1 MARFSLTSAMWIAAG
16 MSCMTSSPLL
26 ADDVDLFSVSLEEL
40 LQTKITSSTLTDES
54 LQTVPSSMTV
64 FTRADIHRLGLQNL
78 SELVNLVPGYQGN
91 RSDNFALNQ
100 AVSARGRRLGTS
112 VSEVLVLV
120 DGQRLNNDWSG
131 GASQSDS
138 VVNLENVERVEFIRG
153 PGSSIYG
160 SNAVM
165 GVINITTGI
174 QRELVVDSDSDDR
187 RHASLGWRWQGDLGS
202 VAVYAGRA
210 ESHGEPLV
218 IFEPFPEQVTP
229 GYLETRD
236 PFVAD
241 DLYLSAQLGEF
252 SLNARLAQRDM
263 EQFYVS
269 GYVDNSSNFY
279 RSDSDSVSLGWSR
292 ELGQALKLEG
302 HIFNS
307 HKAFELQAAA
317 SLNPYLIVNGGIDEQ
332 ELGTQWTLQGS
343 YGEAHWLMGW
353 EWRNPELADTNARLG
368 PPANRDLFVL
378 SQAPE
383 DGRIINGVFAQY
395 QTALG
400 DHLALT
406 LGVRR
411 DSYSDFGSHV
421 SPRVGFVQQLGD
433 VDTLKF
439 LYSEAFR
446 APSRIETS
454 VINSSGFEQNPDLKP
469 ETAETTELV
478 WLHLLGDGYVS
489 TTLFNTKVKNAIVD
503 TVTPQLKR
511 SWGNSQQ
518 SVAGVEFEWQATW
531 ATYWH
536 SRIALTHILDPV
548 DFIHTESNNLLSG
561 NLSYQKGQWTCSLIA
576 NYQSAKRDPN
586 EQELPADITTTE
598 YTDFGGHTVHGV
610 YLSYLTRNHTEWYVR
625 VDNLFDKQYLL
636 PANRPANDVG
646 VPGSGR
652 VMSTGLRWTFN

>member
-1 MARFSLTSAMWIAAG
+1 
-16 MSCMTSSPLL
+16 
-26 ADDVDLFSVSLEEL
+26 
-40 LQTKITSSTLTDES
+40 
-54 LQTVPSSMTV
+54 
-64 FTRADIHRLGLQNL
+64 
-78 SELVNLVPGYQGN
+78 VNLVPGYQSS
-91 RSDNFALNQ
+91 RSDNFVLNQ
-100 AVSARGRRLGTS
+100 AASARGRRLGTA
-112 VSEVLVLV
+112 VSEILVLV

-131 GASQSDS
+131 GSSQSDS
-138 VVNLENVERVEFIRG
+138 FINLENVERVEFIRG

-174 QRELVVDSDSDDR
+174 QRELVIDAGSYGR
-187 RHASLGWRWQGDLGS
+187 RHASLGWRWQGDSGALS
-202 VAVYAGRA
+202 IYAGRA
-210 ESHGEPLV
+210 ESNGEPLT
-218 IFEPFPEQVTP
+218 IFEPFPEQTTP
-229 GYLETRD
+229 VYLETRD

-241 DLYLSAQLGEF
+241 DVYLSAQVGEF

-279 RSDSDSVSLGWSR
+279 RTDSDSVSLGWRR
-292 ELGQALKLEG
+292 ELWQELKLEG

-332 ELGTQWTLQGS
+332 ELGTQWTLQGN

-353 EWRNPELADTNARLG
+353 EWRNPELTNTDARMG
-368 PPANRDLFVL
+368 PPVNRDLFIL
-378 SQAPE
+378 AQAPE
-383 DGRIINGVFAQY
+383 DDRIINGLFAQY

-400 DHLALT
+400 EHLALT
-406 LGVRR
+406 LGLRR
-411 DSYSDFGSHV
+411 DSYSDFGSHL
-421 SPRVGFVQQLGD
+421 SPRVGVVQQLGD
-433 VDTLKF
+433 VDTLKL

-454 VINSSGFEQNPDLKP
+454 VINSSGFEQNPNLKP
-469 ETAETTELV
+469 ETAETTELI
-478 WLHLLGDGYVS
+478 WLHLLGEGYVS
-489 TTLFNTKVKNAIVD
+489 TTLFNTEVRDAIVD

-518 SVAGVEFEWQATW
+518 SVSGVEFEWQTTW
-531 ATYWH
+531 ATHWQ

-548 DFIHTESNNLLSG
+548 DYIHTESNNLLSG
-561 NLSYQKGQWTCSLIA
+561 NLSYQKDQWTCSVIA

-586 EQELPADITTTE
+586 EQELPVDITTTE
-598 YTDFGGHTVHGV
+598 YTDFGGHTVYSA
-610 YLSYLTRNHTEWYVR
+610 YLSYLTRSHMELYVR

-636 PANRPANDVG
+636 PANRPANDIG
-646 VPGSGR
+646 VTGSGR
-652 VMSTGLRWTFN
+652 VMSAGVRWTFK